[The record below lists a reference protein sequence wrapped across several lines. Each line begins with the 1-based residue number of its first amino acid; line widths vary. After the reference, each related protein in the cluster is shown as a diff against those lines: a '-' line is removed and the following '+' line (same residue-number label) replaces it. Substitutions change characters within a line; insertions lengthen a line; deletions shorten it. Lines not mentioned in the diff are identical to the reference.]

1 MSACVMTWM
10 ADAVSDNFSGR
21 LETDVTS
28 MSINCSMLSV
38 FSLAADWRTDCGCAR
53 MLPVKASKTNHPG
66 CGGTNIS
73 FNMRLQIS
81 ECLTEPSPLGANI
94 VHKTVKFV

>member
-38 FSLAADWRTDCGCAR
+38 FSLAADWGTDCVCAR

-66 CGGTNIS
+66 FGGTNIS
-73 FNMRLQIS
+73 FNMRLRIFGVS
-81 ECLTEPSPLGANI
+81 N
-94 VHKTVKFV
+94 